1 MMSDNLSKF
10 YTHNTEKKE
19 KKFHKIRLEDG
30 ISINILKTHGE
41 KKIKKFFH
49 IPNFEIYLVKVSQKF
64 LYS

>member
-1 MMSDNLSKF
+1 MMSDNLTKF
-10 YTHNTEKKE
+10 YIQNTEKKE

-49 IPNFEIYLVKVSQKF
+49 IPNFEIYLVKVRKNF
-64 LYS
+64 